1 MRPPTF
7 KTIVLSSAITI
18 VVIVAMQFLWLSRVS
33 DIYDEAPQ
41 HGTSVRDAFNLW
53 IIVACL
59 LMLLLVGMAV
69 ILVYFYRQ
77 RYRQEAQK
85 DFLNNFMH
93 EFKTPLAVMG
103 IAGKVLQSPGIEQQT
118 TRLKKYA
125 AIVKEQSEQ
134 LENKVNRILEV
145 ALSERKQVVLAKND
159 LDVNAMVLKAIGFLQ
174 PLIDERGAVIEFTP
188 GTEHLRIH
196 ADGVYMQQ
204 VMINLLDNALKYA
217 NARPRVTITATHT
230 EKMCTISVN
239 DHGIG
244 IEKKYHK
251 DIFRKFFRVPTGN
264 VHNVKGFGIGLNFAK
279 KVVDA
284 HQGKIEVESSIGIG
298 SKFSIHMPLI

>member
-1 MRPPTF
+1 MRPPSL
-7 KTIVLSSAITI
+7 KTIVLSSIIAIA
-18 VVIVAMQFLWLSRVS
+18 VIIILQFFWLSIMS
-33 DIYDEAPQ
+33 DIYTDVPEKN
-41 HGTSVRDAFNLW
+41 GSLKSAFNLW
-53 IIVACL
+53 ILVACL
-59 LMLLLVGMAV
+59 LVVLLIGMVVMLA
-69 ILVYFYRQ
+69 YFYRQ
-77 RYRQEAQK
+77 RHRQEAQK
-85 DFLNNFMH
+85 EFLNNFMH

-103 IAGKVLQSPGIEQQT
+103 IAGKVLQSPGIENQSM
-118 TRLKKYA
+118 RLRKYA

-145 ALSERKQVVLAKND
+145 ALSETKQVELAKAD
-159 LDVNAMVLKAIGFLQ
+159 IDVNAMISKAITFLQ

-188 GTEHLRIH
+188 GTEPLRVH
-196 ADGVYMQQ
+196 ADGMYMRQ
-204 VMINLLDNALKYA
+204 VMVNLLDNSLKYA
-217 NARPRVTITATHT
+217 AQPRIRIEASRT
-230 EKMCTISVN
+230 EKMCIISVSDN
-239 DHGIG
+239 GIG

-284 HQGKIEVESSIGIG
+284 HQGKIEVESSLGIG